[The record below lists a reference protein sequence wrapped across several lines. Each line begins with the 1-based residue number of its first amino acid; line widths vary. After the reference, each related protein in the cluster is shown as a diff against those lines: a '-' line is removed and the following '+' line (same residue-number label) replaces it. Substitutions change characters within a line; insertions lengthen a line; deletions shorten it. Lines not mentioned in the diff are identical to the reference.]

1 MSQPDQRRG
10 VCSASSVNRVEHC
23 PGSHKLSQCC
33 PPSLDSDDSRSG
45 TRIHAALEHGP
56 MSEPWEALTPA
67 EEQTASM
74 CHHQMLQVIA
84 DWDGQEDSCADI
96 AEDLWNRGDKEIRLG
111 LTALGKCLPVTP
123 DSKATFIFTGM
134 ADVVIRT
141 DETMNR
147 LRRAIVLDYKTGRE
161 GAGSSA
167 ENAQL
172 RALAVLVSVANP
184 TIEEITVAIIQ
195 PWVGKPQP
203 AVFDKAALTAAKEW
217 LREVIHKEKNATE
230 KDLHAGE
237 WCKFCPAAE
246 NGCPALKSTALAAVA
261 SVEIESL
268 PAGKEKE
275 AIFARL
281 METDADTLLNMM
293 EKRSLLSQLCE
304 SIEGAIRR
312 RVEAG
317 DPDICA
323 QWQLTDG
330 RKVRKIVDP
339 AAAYE
344 ALQPHG
350 VTLEDL
356 WAASDLSLGP
366 LEEAIRARSG
376 RKKRKD
382 GKESTH
388 YNMSVEDAKDLLTSS
403 LLQAGALEIKQNS
416 AQLKRI
422 KSLV

>member
-1 MSQPDQRRG
+1 
-10 VCSASSVNRVEHC
+10 
-23 PGSHKLSQCC
+23 
-33 PPSLDSDDSRSG
+33 
-45 TRIHAALEHGP
+45 

-96 AEDLWNRGDKEIRLG
+96 AEDLWNRGDKEVRLG

-134 ADVVIRT
+134 ADVVVKQGA
-141 DETMNR
+141 
-147 LRRAIVLDYKTGRE
+147 RAIVLDFKTGRE
-161 GAGSSA
+161 SAGSSA

-203 AVFDKAALTAAKEW
+203 AVFGKAALTAAKEW
-217 LREVIHKEKNATE
+217 LLEVIRREKNATE

-323 QWQLTDG
+323 QWQLADG

-350 VTLEDL
+350 VELADL
-356 WAASDLSLGP
+356 WAAADISVGP

-376 RKKRKD
+376 RKKKKD
-382 GKESTH
+382 GTESTH

-422 KSLV
+422 KSLA